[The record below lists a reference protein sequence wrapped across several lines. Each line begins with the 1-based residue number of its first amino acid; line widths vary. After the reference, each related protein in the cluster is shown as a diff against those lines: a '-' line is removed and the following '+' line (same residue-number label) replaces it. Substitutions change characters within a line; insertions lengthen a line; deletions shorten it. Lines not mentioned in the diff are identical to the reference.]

1 MDRNPQHVMARSA
14 VQEDLL
20 WRGPRS
26 KKTCYGAVRG
36 PRSRG
41 EGGGGEM
48 AVNGWLGGR
57 QAAGYSV
64 ALADFGW
71 RASKRAVRGPQSWQT
86 RGPRSTELA
95 KARSAVHEP
104 GHDFTKARYAV
115 QMDRDPASNL
125 SYKHEQN
132 ESHSCTRVFQLE
144 FRCES

>member
-26 KKTCYGAVRG
+26 KK
-36 PRSRG
+36 S
-41 EGGGGEM
+41 GGGGRGEM

-95 KARSAVHEP
+95 KARSAVHEA

-115 QMDRDPASNL
+115 QMDRDPASNP
-125 SYKHEQN
+125 
-132 ESHSCTRVFQLE
+132 
-144 FRCES
+144 

>member
-1 MDRNPQHVMARSA
+1 MNIHTIYLGVARSA
-14 VQEDLL
+14 DRDTAVRGPWTATPSTS

-36 PRSRG
+36 PRRLVMARSAVQ
-41 EGGGGEM
+41 EVGGRGEM

-95 KARSAVHEP
+95 KARSAVHEA

-115 QMDRDPASNL
+115 QMDRDPASNP
-125 SYKHEQN
+125 
-132 ESHSCTRVFQLE
+132 
-144 FRCES
+144 